1 MMLFWCLILVFVSL
15 CVYKAKAAWPS
26 KLSKLLLMYL
36 LFHIRFA
43 QFFDMLKKKIFL
55 FKLRF
60 TPCKAEE
67 PLRGMELQEK
77 EAQKKHIGN
86 LLRKNLQLNDVC

>member
-1 MMLFWCLILVFVSL
+1 
-15 CVYKAKAAWPS
+15 
-26 KLSKLLLMYL
+26 MYL

-77 EAQKKHIGN
+77 EAQKIKAYWKSFKKE
-86 LLRKNLQLNDVC
+86 LTVK